1 MWSYMYLFFSSP
13 KGTLMI
19 ETERFHKPKPYSLQV
34 SDDTWASLRLR
45 VDPLAKA
52 ILEPHRFY
60 IMAALLCLLLCA
72 ELAAIRPDFKMSQ
85 ELDGDIMNY
94 NTGYYADDA
103 QDAAND

>member
-19 ETERFHKPKPYSLQV
+19 ETATFDEPKPYSLQV